1 MSAEVLCARM
11 RIGILGPLTI
21 ADDVGAP
28 VTISL
33 EPKQEMVLIALAAN
47 ADRGVPMRELV
58 LAIHGTTETALY
70 KRSIESLVSR
80 LRSSLRAID
89 DSGDLV
95 PPARGGVYR
104 LDLPDEHVDALR
116 FLHRAERL
124 LNNWGSLS
132 SEERRTSSARAIVE
146 WRADPARVYGGT
158 SSAPDLFRRFTA
170 TLAELGDRYCRLL
183 LQENRFDEARR
194 ELSRLVEL
202 LPGHAPFVELQQD
215 AIGRALRTT
224 AQRPRAPAGG
234 GPPPPPTALSELQD
248 RIVRSRTLPLDALAV
263 TAHNLDRIFL
273 VDRVAPDHEVKIDV
287 AFEAPGGSGANTV
300 AALGRLG
307 CATAAAGIVAD
318 DDEGHVLRD
327 ALVAEGVD
335 CTSVLVVPASH
346 TVRSGHSVIF
356 SDPHGVRSIY
366 VHPGVNESF
375 AEMVTGEPDAMAR
388 LVERVG
394 ASRIVHF
401 TSFTSPAELGL
412 QEHLAGTLPADSVL
426 SLNPGALYSS
436 LGLDR
441 LDPILSRANVLS
453 LYEQNLRELV
463 ENSAAPVLES
473 AESGMHADLNRL
485 YGWKRMK
492 GYDQPL
498 VTLVKRNR
506 PSVSWDADREY
517 LTIACGRLAVEEI
530 VGTQARIVVR
540 GGGPVRDSTGA
551 GDGMA
556 AALHFC
562 LLRGASLRESADL
575 SFLLGAMVS
584 EHVGAR
590 AGHPTLEGL
599 RSAWRELFA
608 GVPEPPALATIPKP
622 ERSR

>member
-1 MSAEVLCARM
+1 M
-11 RIGILGPLTI
+11 RLGILGPLTI
-21 ADDVGAP
+21 TDDVGAP
-28 VTISL
+28 VEIRL

-47 ADRGVPMRELV
+47 ADRGVPVRELV
-58 LAIHGTTETALY
+58 FAIHGTTETALY
-70 KRSIESLVSR
+70 KRSVESLVSR

-89 DSGDLV
+89 ASGDVV

-116 FLHRAERL
+116 FLRRAERL
-124 LNNWGSLS
+124 LNNWGAVP
-132 SEERRTSSARAIVE
+132 SEERRTSSARAISE

-158 SSAPDLFRRFTA
+158 SSTAPDLFRRFTA
-170 TLAELGDRYCRLL
+170 TLAELGDRYCRFL
-183 LQENRFDEARR
+183 LQEHRFDEARR

-202 LPGHAPFVELQQD
+202 LPGHAPFVQLQQE
-215 AIGRALRTT
+215 AMSSAL
-224 AQRPRAPAGG
+224 
-234 GPPPPPTALSELQD
+234 PPTAPPPRAAAGRGPVSPPTAMSELAD
-248 RIVRSRTLPLDALAV
+248 RLVRSRALPLDALAV
-263 TAHNLDRIFL
+263 TAHNLDRIYL

-287 AFEAPGGSGANTV
+287 AVEEPGGSGANTV
-300 AALGRLG
+300 AALARLG
-307 CATAAAGIVAD
+307 CAVAAAGILAD
-318 DDEGHVLRD
+318 DGEGRILRD
-327 ALVAEGVD
+327 ALSTRGVD
-335 CTSVLVVPASH
+335 CSSILVVPASH
-346 TVRSGHSVIF
+346 TARSGHSIIF

-375 AEMVTGEPDAMAR
+375 AETVAGRPDAMAR
-388 LVERVG
+388 LVERVQT
-394 ASRIVHF
+394 SRIVHF

-412 QEHLAGTLPADSVL
+412 QEHLAGILPHHSVL
-426 SLNPGALYSS
+426 SLNPGAIYSL

-441 LDPILSRANVLS
+441 LDPILSRVNVLS

-463 ENSAAPVLES
+463 QNSAAPVFD
-473 AESGMHADLNRL
+473 AGESGMHTDLKRL

-498 VTLVKRNR
+498 VTLVKRNT
-506 PSVSWDADREY
+506 SSASSETDREY

-540 GGGPVRDSTGA
+540 GGMPVRDSTGA

-562 LLRGASLRESADL
+562 LLRGASLRASADL

-590 AGHPTLEGL
+590 AGHPTREGL

-608 GVPEPPALATIPKP
+608 GLPEPSALASIPQG
-622 ERSR
+622 ERWP

>member
-1 MSAEVLCARM
+1 M
-11 RIGILGPLTI
+11 RLGILGPLTI
-21 ADDVGAP
+21 ADDDGAP
-28 VTISL
+28 VNISL

-80 LRSSLRAID
+80 LRSSLRAVHA
-89 DSGDLV
+89 SGLV

-104 LDLPDEHVDALR
+104 LDLPGERVDALR
-116 FLHRAERL
+116 FLHGAERL
-124 LNNWGSLS
+124 LNNWGAVP
-132 SEERRTSSARAIVE
+132 SEERRTSSAQAISE

-158 SSAPDLFRRFTA
+158 SSASDLFRRFTA

-183 LQENRFDEARR
+183 LQESRFDEARR

-202 LPGHAPFVELQQD
+202 LPGHAPFVELQQE
-215 AIGRALRTT
+215 AMSRALRPA

-234 GPPPPPTALSELQD
+234 GPLPPSTALSELRD

-287 AFEAPGGSGANTV
+287 ALEAPGGSGANTV
-300 AALGRLG
+300 AALARLG
-307 CATAAAGIVAD
+307 CAVAAAGIVAD
-318 DDEGHVLRD
+318 DGEGHALRN
-327 ALVAEGVD
+327 ALLAEGVD
-335 CTSVLVVPASH
+335 CTSILVVPASD

-375 AEMVTGEPDAMAR
+375 AEMVTGRTDAMAR

-394 ASRIVHF
+394 TSRIVHF

-412 QEHLAGTLPADSVL
+412 QEHLAGTLTADSIL

-441 LDPILSRANVLS
+441 LDPVLSRANVLS

-463 ENSAAPVLES
+463 QNSAAPGLES
-473 AESGMHADLNRL
+473 AESGMHADLKRL

-506 PSVSWDADREY
+506 AVSSETDRDY
-517 LTIACGRLAVEEI
+517 LTIASGRLAVEEI
-530 VGTQARIVVR
+530 VGTQARIVVP
-540 GGGPVRDSTGA
+540 GGSPVKDSTGA

-556 AALHFC
+556 AALHFG
-562 LLRGASLRESADL
+562 LLRGASLRECADL

-590 AGHPTLEGL
+590 AGHPTPAGL

-608 GVPEPPALATIPKP
+608 GVPEPPALATIPQG

>member
-1 MSAEVLCARM
+1 M

-28 VTISL
+28 VNISL
-33 EPKQEMVLIALAAN
+33 EPKQEVVLLALAAN

-89 DSGDLV
+89 ASGDLV

-104 LDLPDEHVDALR
+104 LDIPDENVDALR

-124 LNNWGSLS
+124 LNNWGGVP
-132 SEERRTSSARAIVE
+132 SEERRTSSAAAILE

-158 SSAPDLFRRFTA
+158 SSAPDLLRRFTA

-183 LQENRFDEARR
+183 LHENRFDEARR
-194 ELSRLVEL
+194 QLSRLVEL
-202 LPGHAPFVELQQD
+202 LPGHPPFVELQQE
-215 AIGRALRTT
+215 AMRRALRTT
-224 AQRPRAPAGG
+224 PSSPRAAADG
-234 GPPPPPTALSELQD
+234 GPLPPPTALSELRD
-248 RIVRSRTLPLDALAV
+248 RIVRSRTLPLDAVAV

-287 AFEAPGGSGANTV
+287 AFEVPGGSGANTV
-300 AALGRLG
+300 TALARLG
-307 CATAAAGIVAD
+307 CTVGAAGIVAD
-318 DDEGHVLRD
+318 DGEGHVLRD
-327 ALVAEGVD
+327 ALVAGGVD
-335 CTSVLVVPASH
+335 CTNMVVVSASH

-366 VHPGVNESF
+366 VHPGVNECF
-375 AEMVTGEPDAMAR
+375 AETVTGRPDAMAR
-388 LVERVG
+388 LVKSVQS
-394 ASRIVHF
+394 SRIVHF
-401 TSFTSPAELGL
+401 TSFTAPAELGL
-412 QEHLAGTLPADSVL
+412 QEQLAGTLPPDTVL

-441 LDPILSRANVLS
+441 LDPILSRANVLA
-453 LYEQNLRELV
+453 LYEQNLHELV
-463 ENSAAPVLES
+463 QNSAAPVGVGER
-473 AESGMHADLNRL
+473 GMHADLKRL

-506 PSVSWDADREY
+506 SSVALGTDREY
-517 LTIACGRLAVEEI
+517 LTIACGRLEVEEI

-540 GGGPVRDSTGA
+540 DGAPVRDSTGA

-562 LLRGASLRESADL
+562 LLRGASLRETADL

-590 AGHPTLEGL
+590 AGHPTRPGL
-599 RSAWRELFA
+599 RSAWRELFP
-608 GVPEPPALATIPKP
+608 GVLEPPAVANIPL
-622 ERSR
+622 ES